1 MGALEVEGSV
11 FVCVIGNDN
20 GPLISP
26 NMFLSSATNVAAEPT
41 LRHTA
46 INHQTFGYLLL
57 SLLCFRSLFPLP
69 ISLSLQLRLFLRRI
83 SLGLELASM
92 ENGMLLTND
101 IQK

>member
-1 MGALEVEGSV
+1 
-11 FVCVIGNDN
+11 
-20 GPLISP
+20 
-26 NMFLSSATNVAAEPT
+26 MFFSSATNVAAEPT

-46 INHQTFGYLLL
+46 INHQTFGYLPL
-57 SLLCFRSLFPLP
+57 SRARVRFPP
-69 ISLSLQLRLFLRRI
+69 ISLSLQLRLFLCHI